1 MCLIIREM
9 FHHAYGFESTTRIR
23 QSQLSE
29 SYRGHIDSVIDWSSF
44 RMEKNRIDAGDQSQV
59 TNRSADFIFVVL

>member
-1 MCLIIREM
+1 MC
-9 FHHAYGFESTTRIR
+9 HHADGLESMTRIR

-44 RMEKNRIDAGDQSQV
+44 RMEENRIDAGDQSQV
-59 TNRSADFIFVVL
+59 TNR

>member
-1 MCLIIREM
+1 MSLIIREM
-9 FHHAYGFESTTRIR
+9 CHHADELESMTRIR

-44 RMEKNRIDAGDQSQV
+44 RMEENRIDAGDQSQV
-59 TNRSADFIFVVL
+59 TNR

>member
-1 MCLIIREM
+1 MSLIISEM
-9 FHHAYGFESTTRIR
+9 YHHADGLESMTRIR

-44 RMEKNRIDAGDQSQV
+44 KMEENRIDAGDRSQV
-59 TNRSADFIFVVL
+59 TNR

>member
-1 MCLIIREM
+1 MY
-9 FHHAYGFESTTRIR
+9 HHADGLESMTRIR

-44 RMEKNRIDAGDQSQV
+44 KMEENRIDAGDRSQV
-59 TNRSADFIFVVL
+59 TNR